1 MNTERKKNCSKAV
14 VACFC
19 LHSRD
24 LVEILHKIKNQ
35 EMLVPGRVLYTFK
48 KIRSTVLQL
57 AQLF

>member
-35 EMLVPGRVLYTFK
+35 EMLG
-48 KIRSTVLQL
+48 TVHFQKD
-57 AQLF
+57 